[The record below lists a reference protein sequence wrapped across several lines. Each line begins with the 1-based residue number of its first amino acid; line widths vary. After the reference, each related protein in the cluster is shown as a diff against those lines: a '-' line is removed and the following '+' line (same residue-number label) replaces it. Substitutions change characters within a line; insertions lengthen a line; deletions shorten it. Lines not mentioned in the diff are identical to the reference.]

1 MMVAVK
7 DGNGVLNC
15 SGPETELLL
24 EVDITRPKIFRFS
37 AESKVGV
44 SESDVEIGGRGDLS
58 FICAVIKR

>member
-37 AESKVGV
+37 AESKVKPTR
-44 SESDVEIGGRGDLS
+44 IR
-58 FICAVIKR
+58 I